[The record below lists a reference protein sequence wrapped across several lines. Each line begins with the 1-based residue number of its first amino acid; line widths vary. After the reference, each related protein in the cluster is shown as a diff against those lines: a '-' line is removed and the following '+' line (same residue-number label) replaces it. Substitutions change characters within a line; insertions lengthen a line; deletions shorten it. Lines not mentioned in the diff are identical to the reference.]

1 MKKWLSFLGGI
12 IFIILMFFIIFR
24 CHSVESYMFQCDECD
39 THCTSENAIWGFLII
54 SLPVVLIVQYTIDYN
69 ENGRRARMMYTGPI
83 IKNNDKLDKLTDL
96 IILHK
101 EGELT
106 DKEFTKAKGIL
117 L

>member
-1 MKKWLSFLGGI
+1 MKQWLFFLGGI
-12 IFIILMFFIIFR
+12 SFIILMFFVIFR
-24 CHSVESYMFQCDECD
+24 CHSVEASMFQCDECE

-54 SLPVVLIVQYTIDYN
+54 SLPVILIVQYIIDFN
-69 ENGRRARMMYTGPI
+69 ENGRRTRMMYTGPI
-83 IKNNDKLDKLTDL
+83 IKNNGKLDKLTDL

-106 DKEFTKAKGIL
+106 DQEFTKAKGIL

>member
-106 DKEFTKAKGIL
+106 YKEFTKAKGIL

>member
-1 MKKWLSFLGGI
+1 MKKWLSFLGGGG
-12 IFIILMFFIIFR
+12 FLILMFFIVFR

-54 SLPVVLIVQYTIDYN
+54 SLPVVLIVQYTIDYD
-69 ENGRRARMMYTGPI
+69 ENGRRARMMYPGAI
-83 IKNNDKLDKLTDL
+83 IQNNGKLDKLTDL

>member
-1 MKKWLSFLGGI
+1 MFLV
-12 IFIILMFFIIFR
+12 LMFFILFR
-24 CHSVESYMFQCDECD
+24 CHSVESYMFQCTECA

-54 SLPVVLIVQYTIDYN
+54 SLPIILIIQYIIDSG
-69 ENGRRARMMYTGPI
+69 ENGRTTRMVYTGP
-83 IKNNDKLDKLTDL
+83 NNKLDKLDKLTDL

-106 DKEFTKAKGIL
+106 DTEFTKAKSIL

>member
-1 MKKWLSFLGGI
+1 
-12 IFIILMFFIIFR
+12 
-24 CHSVESYMFQCDECD
+24 MFQCNECE

-54 SLPVVLIVQYTIDYN
+54 SLPVILIVQYTIDYN
-69 ENGRRARMMYTGPI
+69 ENGRKTRMIYSGPV
-83 IKNNDKLDKLTDL
+83 IKNNDKLDKLADL

-106 DKEFTKAKGIL
+106 DKEFTKAKSIL

>member
-1 MKKWLSFLGGI
+1 MKPFLFIGGI
-12 IFIILMFFIIFR
+12 AFVILMFFVIFR
-24 CHSVESYMFQCDECD
+24 CHSVEMYMFQCTECD

-54 SLPVVLIVQYTIDYN
+54 SLPVILVVQYLIDDN
-69 ENGRRARMMYTGPI
+69 ENGRRTRMSYTGPGRTT
-83 IKNNDKLDKLTDL
+83 NDKLDKLTDL

-106 DKEFTKAKGIL
+106 DTEFTKAKSIL